1 MLKTEPSF
9 EGNHAFVDTQIPA
22 DLKTFIKSP
31 LRCLNH
37 ISNFEKWIIIFP
49 ASRGCSRGIS
59 AVEITTEVFKSLNCH
74 DSRDP
79 CVVEAPIFTP
89 IHPQLWLLFNSKDDL
104 DCEESSH
111 LIDVRVIPAAIWNS
125 HDALLGIAIS
135 FLDKNS
141 EESNREHEPKK
152 VKRTCMRSKI
162 VPRPS
167 VLREILD
174 DDVSSLWTPVTIFS
188 IECRCSICRNSSVS
202 RLSGCGSNFST
213 IVIRLN
219 ILSNEKIKKD
229 SQLT

>member
-1 MLKTEPSF
+1 M
-9 EGNHAFVDTQIPA
+9 
-22 DLKTFIKSP
+22 
-31 LRCLNH
+31 
-37 ISNFEKWIIIFP
+37 
-49 ASRGCSRGIS
+49 
-59 AVEITTEVFKSLNCH
+59 EITTEVFKSLNCH

-111 LIDVRVIPAAIWNS
+111 LIDVGVIPAAIWNS

-141 EESNREHEPKK
+141 EESNRKHEPKK
-152 VKRTCMRSKI
+152 VKRTCVRSKI

-167 VLREILD
+167 VLQEILD

-188 IECRCSICRNSSVS
+188 IECRCSNLCSICRNSSVS

-219 ILSNEKIKKD
+219 ILSNEKNKKD